1 MTFQIFFACVL
12 PSRAN
17 HGLKIYIYLK
27 DDLHIKLWQLSS
39 LSQFL
44 QGSCVWM
51 MFTAH
56 LKMNCITLIWISS
69 RHAHIF
75 WRATEWCSLF
85 HIGRLAFESAYVTCI
100 FLVNCLDRIAFDF
113 LWRIWFFRNS
123 SCCVYLS
130 HSRISYGNAL
140 IPDAELIY
148 IWPTREDWAPKS
160 RYKCAYCR
168 QNSI

>member
-17 HGLKIYIYLK
+17 HGLKIHIYLK

-113 LWRIWFFRNS
+113 FVTHLIFPKFIMLRLPFTLAYILWQCFNTRRRTDLHLANKRRLS
-123 SCCVYLS
+123 SEITLQMCIL
-130 HSRISYGNAL
+130 
-140 IPDAELIY
+140 
-148 IWPTREDWAPKS
+148 
-160 RYKCAYCR
+160 
-168 QNSI
+168 